1 MVHCPAS
8 ASRTKLE
15 ARGGGEGVE
24 DLLGAVVD
32 HGPGVEVVVGQGDVG
47 DLDVVAGVDVDAV
60 GVVARN
66 GAPRRGQEDDQV
78 AHAHRTGRVEAAQ
91 DVPHRVARGVEQA
104 RGQPGQVLQG
114 DRLPPWGELD
124 IDCVTHCSS
133 HPLRERVAGP
143 AGPGRRQGACGPR
156 APGPAPAVSPVRPP
170 AWRRGGRAS
179 AGSVLSVACQ
189 WLLSGSS
196 VADGGRHG
204 VGEGPAVGE
213 PVRQARRRR
222 AARSAARRAVGG
234 RGARPAALQG
244 LRSGREKRML
254 LHQPANTAGI
264 ASSRYQVQNA
274 RRAGTSVSSIGC
286 QLRASAAALAQ
297 QQLVSSDSGRS
308 SLSSV
313 SSPAVP

>member
-78 AHAHRTGRVEAAQ
+78 AHAHRIGRVEAAQ

-114 DRLPPWGELD
+114 YRLLPGASRTLIVSRIALP
-124 IDCVTHCSS
+124 IPCVRGS
-133 HPLRERVAGP
+133 P
-143 AGPGRRQGACGPR
+143 ARRARDDARAPA
-156 APGPAPAVSPVRPP
+156 APGP
-170 AWRRGGRAS
+170 
-179 AGSVLSVACQ
+179 
-189 WLLSGSS
+189 
-196 VADGGRHG
+196 
-204 VGEGPAVGE
+204 
-213 PVRQARRRR
+213 QARRRP
-222 AARSAARRAVGG
+222 SRR
-234 RGARPAALQG
+234 
-244 LRSGREKRML
+244 
-254 LHQPANTAGI
+254 
-264 ASSRYQVQNA
+264 
-274 RRAGTSVSSIGC
+274 
-286 QLRASAAALAQ
+286 
-297 QQLVSSDSGRS
+297 
-308 SLSSV
+308 
-313 SSPAVP
+313 